1 MPTAWLD
8 LPAPPALPG
17 LFLRAALRRGIR
29 GKALPER
36 GLRSEV
42 TVDPKHLERY
52 RQVCGFRDDGLL
64 PPTYPHILAFP
75 LQMALLTDKRF
86 PFPLLGLVHLENRI
100 DVLRALGGL
109 GPFTVSVAVENL
121 QPHDKGATFSI
132 VTRLEDQLGL
142 LWVGDSKVLCRGVK
156 VPGEIPPKAEQE
168 PLPLE
173 PVDNWKAPADIGRRY
188 ARAAGDYNPIHLS
201 APSAKLFGFPAP
213 SPTACG
219 TRLAAWPPSA
229 SDCQPRAIGSRCASR
244 SQCCCRPASPSW
256 PARRRRTA
264 SSACAARTTCR
275 TWPGIGAGYRADAGP
290 PCLEASAQSPK
301 LCGCLPPPRRIPMD
315 LHELT
320 ARLHAIRDRNDW
332 RQFHSP
338 KNLAMA
344 ASVEM
349 AELVEIFQWLTED
362 QSRTLS
368 AEQLE
373 HAGQEVGDIVL
384 YLLLFCGETGLD
396 LEQVVRAKLA
406 DCERRFLP

>member
-173 PVDNWKAPADIGRRY
+173 PIDNWKAPADIGRRY

-229 SDCQPRAIGSRCASR
+229 SGCRPRAIGSRCASR
-244 SQCCCRPASPSW
+244 SRCCCRPASPCW

-275 TWPGIGAGYRADAGP
+275 IWPGIGAGYRLTPVRHA
-290 PCLEASAQSPK
+290 LKLRAQSPK